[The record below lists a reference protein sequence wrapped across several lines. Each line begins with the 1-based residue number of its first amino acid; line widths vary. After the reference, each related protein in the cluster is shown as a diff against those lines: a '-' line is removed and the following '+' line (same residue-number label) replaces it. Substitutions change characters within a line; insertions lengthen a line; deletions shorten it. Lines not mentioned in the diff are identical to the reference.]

1 MVQEFLA
8 SDCLEA
14 FEKIVYQD
22 ADSENEETKQS
33 GKFYY
38 GNWPL
43 CAKIF
48 RDASKKNHAEYH
60 NTIGK

>member
-1 MVQEFLA
+1 MVQQFFEA

-22 ADSENEETKQS
+22 ADSENEKTKRRE
-33 GKFYY
+33 KFYY

-48 RDASKKNHAEYH
+48 RDASKKNRAEYR
-60 NTIGK
+60 

>member
-1 MVQEFLA
+1 MVQQFLA

-14 FEKIVYQD
+14 FEKIVYSD
-22 ADSENEETKQS
+22 ADSENEKTKRRE
-33 GKFYY
+33 KFDY

-48 RDASKKNHAEYH
+48 RDASKKNHAEYR
-60 NTIGK
+60 